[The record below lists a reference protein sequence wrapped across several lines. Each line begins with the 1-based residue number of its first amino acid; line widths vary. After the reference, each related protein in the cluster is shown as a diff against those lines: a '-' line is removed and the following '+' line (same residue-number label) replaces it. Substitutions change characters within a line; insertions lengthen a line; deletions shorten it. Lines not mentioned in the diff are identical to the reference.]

1 MIIVW
6 SHRAA
11 LALVLCTAALS
22 AAAEERNVRLREA
35 VDQVQRD
42 TGGKIL
48 AAQTVGHGSNRTYR
62 IKVLTPDGRVRVV
75 QVLARSSEGSGG
87 R

>member
-1 MIIVW
+1 MMTVR

-11 LALVLCTAALS
+11 LALVLLTAALGV
-22 AAAEERNVRLREA
+22 AAEERNLRLREA

-75 QVLARSSEGSGG
+75 QVQARSNESTGG
-87 R
+87 H

>member
-1 MIIVW
+1 MIPILW
-6 SHRAA
+6 HRAA
-11 LALVLCTAALS
+11 LALLLLPLAVFAAGN
-22 AAAEERNVRLREA
+22 ERNVRLRDA

-48 AAQTVGHGSNRTYR
+48 AAQTVGHGNGRSHR

-75 QVLARSSEGSGG
+75 QVQARSEERSEG

>member
-1 MIIVW
+1 MIRRTW
-6 SHRAA
+6 HRAA
-11 LALVLCTAALS
+11 LALALLPLATTAAE
-22 AAAEERNVRLREA
+22 ADRGVKLRDA

-48 AAQTVGHGSNRTYR
+48 AAQTVGHGSGKTYR

-75 QVLARSSEGSGG
+75 QVHARSGG

>member
-1 MIIVW
+1 M
-6 SHRAA
+6 
-11 LALVLCTAALS
+11 AALS
-22 AAAEERNVRLREA
+22 VAAEERKVQLREA

-75 QVLARSSEGSGG
+75 QVQARSDSTGG
-87 R
+87 H

>member
-1 MIIVW
+1 MTTVW
-6 SHRAA
+6 SYRAA
-11 LALVLCTAALS
+11 LALVLCTAAFS
-22 AAAEERNVRLREA
+22 AVAEERNVRLREA

-48 AAQTVGHGSNRTYR
+48 AAQTVGHGSGKTYR

-75 QVLARSSEGSGG
+75 QVQARSNEGSGG

>member
-1 MIIVW
+1 MRGVG

-11 LALVLCTAALS
+11 LVLVLVLAAMD
-22 AAAEERNVRLREA
+22 AAAEERNMKLREA

-62 IKVLTPDGRVRVV
+62 IKVLTTDGRVRVV
-75 QVLARSSEGSGG
+75 QVPARSNESTGG

>member
-11 LALVLCTAALS
+11 LALALCTAALS
-22 AAAEERNVRLREA
+22 VAAEERNVRLREA

-48 AAQTVGHGSNRTYR
+48 AAQTVGHGSGQTYR

-75 QVLARSSEGSGG
+75 QVQARSGNTTSG